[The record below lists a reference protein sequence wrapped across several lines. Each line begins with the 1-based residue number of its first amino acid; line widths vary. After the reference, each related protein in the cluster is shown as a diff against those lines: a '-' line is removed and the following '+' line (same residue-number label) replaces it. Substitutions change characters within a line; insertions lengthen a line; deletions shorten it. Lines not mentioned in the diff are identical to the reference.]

1 MPDITIKPSVV
12 GKGITPTMPT
22 EPTAEAKA
30 MVFTNDPVLIGGTDS
45 TTITT
50 DKGLEIK
57 TEAAPIHEE
66 VKTVEAV
73 KEEAKPKQEVT
84 PEKKSVLTPPVEVK
98 TDVKAKTDT
107 KVGETKPAIKPITPV
122 KDKKEDDTFDY
133 SKYTSDQQQVLKQMS
148 NTAKR
153 EYAKVVDENK
163 QLAALKDSNYLQHEQ
178 GYTLSPEYQQIQQKN
193 QLAMTEGKCWEQ
205 ALLDIKAGK
214 EFREITGF
222 DQNGNPILSA
232 PRASTDRDE
241 IRISN
246 NLSACINAV
255 RNNQSELQTF
265 PNQFKQRMTQDL
277 QNINTERHNRFAWVQ
292 DPKLLD
298 YSVEVEGQG
307 TQKIGDIKQNFKSLF
322 PPYLSNSIAVEVASD
337 MMVAMVIQGAELRE
351 AKNNQ
356 QVATIKQK
364 EMQRGEPTSDAAE
377 TAPSK
382 LREKGVP
389 SVFSLEGLPS

>member
-193 QLAMTEGKCWEQ
+193 
-205 ALLDIKAGK
+205 
-214 EFREITGF
+214 
-222 DQNGNPILSA
+222 
-232 PRASTDRDE
+232 
-241 IRISN
+241 
-246 NLSACINAV
+246 
-255 RNNQSELQTF
+255 
-265 PNQFKQRMTQDL
+265 
-277 QNINTERHNRFAWVQ
+277 H
-292 DPKLLD
+292 
-298 YSVEVEGQG
+298 
-307 TQKIGDIKQNFKSLF
+307 
-322 PPYLSNSIAVEVASD
+322 
-337 MMVAMVIQGAELRE
+337 
-351 AKNNQ
+351 
-356 QVATIKQK
+356 
-364 EMQRGEPTSDAAE
+364 
-377 TAPSK
+377 
-382 LREKGVP
+382 
-389 SVFSLEGLPS
+389 